1 MNDEPQEQRLQTN
14 NAVVS
19 PGYLEVIG
27 IVLVIV
33 LGTLFLY
40 DRFLAPKVK
49 VADLKGYLQEQKA
62 LLSAG
67 TLTEDQWKRNL
78 DNLEQVFKEQPSHHL
93 IILKDVV
100 LHHDPNS
107 EIKLR

>member
-1 MNDEPQEQRLQTN
+1 MNEPIEVPDEERRAT
-14 NAVVS
+14 VS

-33 LGTLFLY
+33 LGLLFAY
-40 DRFLAPKVK
+40 DRFLVPRVK
-49 VADLKGYLQEQKA
+49 VADLKGYLQEQKT
-62 LLSAG
+62 LLAAG
-67 TLTEDQWKRNL
+67 TITEEQWKRNL
-78 DNLEQVFKEQPSHHL
+78 DTLEQAFQEQPRHHL

-100 LHHDPNS
+100 LHHDPDA

>member
-1 MNDEPQEQRLQTN
+1 MNESIEGRDQENR
-14 NAVVS
+14 VMVS

-33 LGTLFLY
+33 LGVLFAY
-40 DRFLAPKVK
+40 DRFLVPKVK
-49 VADLKGYLQEQKA
+49 VADLKGYLQEQKT

-67 TLTEDQWKRNL
+67 TITEDQWKRNL
-78 DNLEQVFKEQPSHHL
+78 DTLEQVFREQPSRQL

-100 LHHDPNS
+100 LHHDPDT
-107 EIKLR
+107 EIKLK

>member
-1 MNDEPQEQRLQTN
+1 MNESSEVQDKESR
-14 NAVVS
+14 VISS

-33 LGTLFLY
+33 LGVLFAY
-40 DRFLAPKVK
+40 DRFLVPKVK
-49 VADLKGYLQEQKA
+49 VADLKGYLQEQKT

-67 TLTEDQWKRNL
+67 TITEDKWKRNL
-78 DNLEQVFKEQPSHHL
+78 DTLEQVFREQPPHHL

-100 LHHDPNS
+100 LHHDPDT
-107 EIKLR
+107 EIKLQ